1 MIPLGYMYKRISQR
15 PDWLGV
21 GSVVDIYSASECISK
36 NFCDY
41 INYWKHNGF
50 WLFDSPSVMER
61 LADKQAINLE
71 GCTLF
76 YYEAYEHQ
84 FLQDEKEWA
93 DYSPIEDFKTKV
105 VVPPTRR
112 LEGYDVSTFLCGNK
126 PECSPLSCNYLARE
140 LPVNAHCL
148 FANFEEAKCAIDSGK
163 FEHSE
168 PGPLRIL
175 AVYSITN

>member
-1 MIPLGYMYKRISQR
+1 MYKGIARP
-15 PDWLGV
+15 PDWLGAP
-21 GSVVDIYSASECISK
+21 SVIDIYSASECISK

-50 WLFDSPSVMER
+50 WLFNSPSVMHSLVEEHS
-61 LADKQAINLE
+61 LSLE

-76 YYEAYEHQ
+76 YYEAYELQ
-84 FLQDEKEWA
+84 FIQTEKEWA
-93 DYSPIEDFKTKV
+93 EYSPINDFETNV
-105 VVPPTRR
+105 LSPAQPQ

-126 PECSPLSCNYLARE
+126 PECSPLSCNYLARD
-140 LPVNAHCL
+140 LPVNPHCL
-148 FANFEEAKCAIDSGK
+148 FANFDDAKNAIESGK